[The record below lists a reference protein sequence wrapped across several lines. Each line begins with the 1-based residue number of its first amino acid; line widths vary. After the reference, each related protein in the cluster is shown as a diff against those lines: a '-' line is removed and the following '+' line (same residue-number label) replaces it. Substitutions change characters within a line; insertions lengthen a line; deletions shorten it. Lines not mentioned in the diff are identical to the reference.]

1 MEENFKPISKK
12 EKNVKYKLEMLEDSL
27 NLEMSK
33 RYDKI

>member
-1 MEENFKPISKK
+1 MEENFEPISKK
-12 EKNVKYKLEMLEDSL
+12 ITAKYKLEMSEDSL